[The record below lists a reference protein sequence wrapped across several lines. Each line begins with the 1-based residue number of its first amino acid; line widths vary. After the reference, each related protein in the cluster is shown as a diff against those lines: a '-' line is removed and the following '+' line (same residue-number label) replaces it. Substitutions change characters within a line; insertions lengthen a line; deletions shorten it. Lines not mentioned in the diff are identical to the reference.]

1 MYKKNKEKFF
11 VSLVLLLSVLVP
23 QISLASVISLRSSST
38 KVEPTKTFTLSI
50 YADPKSVASY
60 TAQANIKF
68 PSDLVSIESFT
79 YNSAWLPLTPAG
91 YDLIDNTAGKLIK
104 TAGYPNGF
112 STETLL
118 GTAVFKSKKAGT
130 AIISTEKESYILD
143 IDSNNTLSTYG
154 SFSITAGAPVVT
166 PPPATTPP
174 PVTKTPDTKTPV
186 IKTPVTKEITTQT
199 TTANTTS
206 KNIKTNNERTQITKY
221 EIVQISEEEIV
232 DTINTILESSNIAKE
247 SKDETTKASQ
257 ISEVLEAQK
266 QKIVDLVYKDTNK
279 DGISDYDSKYIYKID
294 PIKVSHISKYEG
306 KNINASEKILLGFDP
321 TKEELIQI
329 KKEEPISSKA
339 SVVENYKVNTIVFDS
354 KKVSIK
360 GQALPNSFITIYI
373 YSTPIMVTIKTDNKG
388 EWEYILDKELED
400 GNHTIYTA
408 TVNNTGNI
416 IAKSSPYTFVKTA
429 EAVTLQDSPVVGS
442 MTTVE
447 KPGMFNYKNIFIVL
461 ITLLMAVGISL
472 ILIGLL
478 GKKNNQV

>member
-1 MYKKNKEKFF
+1 
-11 VSLVLLLSVLVP
+11 
-23 QISLASVISLRSSST
+23 
-38 KVEPTKTFTLSI
+38 
-50 YADPKSVASY
+50 
-60 TAQANIKF
+60 
-68 PSDLVSIESFT
+68 
-79 YNSAWLPLTPAG
+79 
-91 YDLIDNTAGKLIK
+91 
-104 TAGYPNGF
+104 
-112 STETLL
+112 
-118 GTAVFKSKKAGT
+118 
-130 AIISTEKESYILD
+130 
-143 IDSNNTLSTYG
+143 
-154 SFSITAGAPVVT
+154 